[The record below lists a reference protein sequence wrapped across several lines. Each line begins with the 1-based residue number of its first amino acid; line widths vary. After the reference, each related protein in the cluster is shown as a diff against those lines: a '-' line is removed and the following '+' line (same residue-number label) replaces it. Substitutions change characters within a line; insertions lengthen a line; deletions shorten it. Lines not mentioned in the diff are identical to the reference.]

1 MGTLFV
7 TLSVVF
13 STVPAQL
20 VRESIDLI
28 VEDYQLSQLT
38 EGTSLKDQ
46 VFDNFKSSIIYF
58 AGLILLMAALRGFFL
73 YLTRQTIIVMS
84 RHIEF
89 DMKND
94 IYKHY
99 QTLPLAFY
107 RSNNTGDLITRISED
122 VGKVRMYVGPA
133 VMYGANLLVLF
144 ILVIA
149 QMISVNP
156 KLTLFS
162 LLPLPLLSIGIYY
175 VSNKMNRQSE
185 RIQRSLSS
193 LSTFVQEAFS
203 GVRVIKAFVREEDS
217 ANQFLKHSNTY
228 RKESLKL
235 SFINALFFPLI
246 LSLIGLSTV
255 FVVYIGGRQV
265 MAGEISV
272 GNIAEFV
279 IYVNMLT
286 WPVTSLGWVTSIV
299 QRAAASQERINEFL
313 ETETTIVSKKSIEP
327 QSNTPI
333 SFKNVSLTYPDS
345 GIKAIRNM
353 SFDIQPGETLAIVGG
368 TGSGKSTVANL
379 ICRMYDPNIG
389 TIYKGEVDLKDL
401 DIESLRNSIGYVP
414 QDSFLFSD
422 TIRNN
427 IAFGSDNLSDE
438 AIEQAAK
445 DADVYHNIMGFPLKF
460 ETILGERG
468 ITLSGGQKQRLT
480 LARALVREPE
490 LLILDDSLSAVDTK
504 TEDKILDNLSRIMKG
519 RSSIIISHRVSS
531 VKLADRILVLDD
543 GEIVE
548 VGTHNEL
555 MKKNGAYKSI
565 YDSQTERD

>member
-28 VEDYQLSQLT
+28 VEDYQLSKLA

-46 VFDNFKSSIIYF
+46 ILDNFKSSIIYF

-99 QTLPLAFY
+99 QTLPLQFY

-133 VMYGANLLVLF
+133 VMYGANLVVLF

-185 RIQRSLSS
+185 RIQRSLSG

-217 ANQFLKHSNTY
+217 AKQFLKHSNTY

-235 SFINALFFPLI
+235 SLINSLFFPLI

-313 ETETTIVSKKSIEP
+313 ETKTTIVSEKNLEP
-327 QSNTPI
+327 SPNTAI
-333 SFKNVSLTYPDS
+333 TFKNVSLTYPDS
-345 GIKAIRNM
+345 GIEAIRNM
-353 SFDIQPGETLAIVGG
+353 SFDIHPGETLAIVGG

-379 ICRMYDPNIG
+379 LCRMYDPNGG
-389 TIYKGEVDLKDL
+389 TICKGGVDIRDL
-401 DIESLRNSIGYVP
+401 NIESLRNAIGYVP
-414 QDSFLFSD
+414 QDAFLFSD

-445 DADVYHNIMGFPLKF
+445 DADVYHNIEEFPLKF

-504 TEDKILDNLSRIMKG
+504 TEDKILDNLSRIMEG

-548 VGTHNEL
+548 VGTHDEL
-555 MKKNGAYKSI
+555 ISKNGAYKTI
-565 YDSQTERD
+565 YDSQTEEN